1 MSRTTYVALLRG
13 INVGG
18 HAVKMDR
25 LRGLFRELG
34 FDRVRSFIQTG
45 NVFFESDERDRSVV
59 RTRIEGHLGAS
70 LGYDVPTCL
79 RTVDELGQV
88 VRLDPFAGVTVTPEV
103 RLAVTFLAE
112 PVATDLAVPYLTPD
126 GAYEVVGT
134 TPTELF
140 VVWHLKNGRPGSSY
154 GHLEKKLRVPTTTRF
169 WHTTAKILAAAR
181 TDERSPRRS
190 EVANRSPNG

>member
-1 MSRTTYVALLRG
+1 MSPTTYVALLRG

-18 HAVKMDR
+18 HTVKVDR
-25 LRGLFRELG
+25 LRELFRELG

-45 NVFFESDERDRSVV
+45 NVFFASDERDRSVL

-70 LGYDVPTCL
+70 LGYAVPVCL
-79 RTVDELGQV
+79 RTVDELDQLA
-88 VRLDPFAGVTVTPEV
+88 RLNPFAGVTVTPEV

-112 PVATDLAVPYLTPD
+112 PVAIELPVPYLTPD

-140 VVWHLKNGRPGSSY
+140 VVWHLKNGRPGNSF
-154 GHLEKKLRVPTTTRF
+154 GRLEKTIRVPTTTRF
-169 WHTTAKILAAAR
+169 WHTTANIVAAAR
-181 TDERSPRRS
+181 S
-190 EVANRSPNG
+190 A